1 MTTISTKL
9 PLEDYLI
16 NKFYDKD
23 LNGFYVAVE
32 HNTIVSDDKKL
43 EDQIWSLL
51 ALASSNYKIED
62 LCEMSKSL
70 DRYYDE
76 YTNTYHELT
85 DRFGI
90 VHSAGMV
97 RHTHIQLL
105 TSYGLLVIGKYTN
118 SAELVE
124 KGLNLFETIHET
136 VLMKGSP
143 SILNANL
150 TEHINP
156 NKYVLSN
163 IFAILT
169 LEEAYKITEDSL
181 YLDYMKSYISEIYK
195 FEDQKY
201 GGVYDYLLT
210 NNEPFKSKGKKTFS
224 NALATIALYKAH
236 ETLQDPVVI
245 EKGKSYFDFIVNN
258 LKHPLTGGFWNKANY
273 KGEARVEPVES
284 YYNNDESPFP
294 VKYTH
299 DQALLFLCTQLISQ
313 YYKATEYKSLAEDL
327 LYQVNK
333 FKSKDGGMFIGQ
345 GNWFSTPTDPTVPL
359 IRHFMVPHH
368 TPGAFYAGNTGY
380 LPLHEKQA
388 KTQAITLWVLNT
400 ANASLINEEKDINL
414 DMIPK
419 HKSEL
424 KQNLDT
430 ITYHKDIKLKIDEK
444 SYLNWLDKTKSG
456 AGFGLTPYKSPLG
469 FRSDKSPQNF
479 SALHV
484 VSDLTIMGEKI
495 SNEDRE
501 SILRGMFDCQNEDG
515 GFAEQPGHLS
525 EVFTTYC
532 VILTAYILK
541 SKVPNEEK
549 CIEFIQRCQNED
561 GGFGNSE
568 GYPSD
573 VWHTNL
579 AVLGLHAMNATPLR
593 TDKCL
598 AFVAACQNDDFAYG
612 VTPNAP
618 SETFSVFRA
627 IDTLLV
633 LGKQP
638 TNYEETIK
646 WLKQCQ
652 TENGGFRYK
661 PNANESFV
669 GSYHAIAAL
678 YLLGELPL
686 NAEKCKEWLSEHQ
699 SKDGGFSRA
708 INAPSDTTDEG
719 FICLQASYM
728 LERNL
733 NPYWVAIIT

>member
-23 LNGFYVAVE
+23 FNGFYVAVE

-43 EDQIWSLL
+43 EDQVWSLL
-51 ALASSNYKIED
+51 ALTSSNYNIDD
-62 LCEMSKSL
+62 LLEMSKSL
-70 DRYYDE
+70 NRYYDK

-97 RHTHIQLL
+97 RHTHVQLL

-118 SAELVE
+118 SDELVK
-124 KGLNLFETIHET
+124 KGLNLFKTIHEK

-143 SILNANL
+143 SILNAKL

-181 YLDYMKSYISEIYK
+181 YSEYMKGYILEIDK
-195 FEDQKY
+195 FEDQEY

-210 NNEPFKSKGKKTFS
+210 NDEPFKSKGKKTFS
-224 NALATIALYKAH
+224 NALATVALYKAH
-236 ETLQDPVVI
+236 ETLQEPGII
-245 EKGKSYFDFIVNN
+245 EKGKSYFDFIVDN

-299 DQALLFLCTQLISQ
+299 DQALLFLCTQLISK
-313 YYKATEYKSLAEDL
+313 YYKDTKYRDLAKEL
-327 LYQVNK
+327 LYQVSD
-333 FKSKDGGMFIGQ
+333 FTSKDGGMFIGQ
-345 GNWFSTPTDPTVPL
+345 GNWFSTPIDPTVPL
-359 IRHFMVPHH
+359 SRHFMVPHH

-380 LPLHEKQA
+380 LPLHEKHA
-388 KTQAITLWVLNT
+388 KTQALTLLVLNK
-400 ANASLINEEKDINL
+400 ANVSLPNKKQDIRFDL
-414 DMIPK
+414 IPK
-419 HKSEL
+419 HKSKL
-424 KQNLDT
+424 KQSLDKV
-430 ITYHKDIKLKIDEK
+430 TYRKDTQLSIDEK
-444 SYLNWLDKTKSG
+444 SYLEWLNKTKSG

-479 SALHV
+479 SAFHV
-484 VSDLTIMGEKI
+484 VSDFTIMGKQI
-495 SNEDRE
+495 NPKDRE

-532 VILTAYILK
+532 IILTAYILN
-541 SKVPNEEK
+541 SKIPNEDK
-549 CIEFIQRCQNED
+549 CIEFIQKCQNED
-561 GGFGNSE
+561 GGFGNSKD
-568 GYPSD
+568 YPSD
-573 VWHTNL
+573 IWHTNL
-579 AVLGLHAMNATPLR
+579 AVLGLHAMNAIPIN
-593 TDKCL
+593 TDACL
-598 AFVAACQNDDFAYG
+598 AYVAACQNEDSGYG
-612 VTPNAP
+612 VRPNAP

-627 IDTLLV
+627 IDTLLI

-638 TNYEETIK
+638 TNYKETIK
-646 WLKQCQ
+646 WLKECQ

-661 PNANESFV
+661 PGANESFV

-678 YLLGELPL
+678 YLLDELPSDV
-686 NAEKCKEWLSEHQ
+686 ESCKVWLSKHQ